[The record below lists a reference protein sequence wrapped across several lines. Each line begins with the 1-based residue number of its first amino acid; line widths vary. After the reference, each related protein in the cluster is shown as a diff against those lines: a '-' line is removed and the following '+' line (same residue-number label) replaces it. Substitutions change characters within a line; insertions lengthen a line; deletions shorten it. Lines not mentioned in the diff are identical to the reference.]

1 MHMQINLTGHHV
13 DVTSSLR
20 EYVDTKFAKLERHF
34 DHINNVHVVL
44 TVEKLNQKAE
54 STVHMNGTEIFASS
68 TNTDMYA
75 SIDNLVDKLD
85 RQVLKYKGKISQH

>member
-1 MHMQINLTGHHV
+1 MQINLTGHHV
-13 DVTSSLR
+13 DITSSLN

-54 STVHMNGTEIFASS
+54 ATVHMSGTEIFASS
-68 TNTDMYA
+68 TNNDMYT
-75 SIDNLVDKLD
+75 SIDTLVDKLD

>member
-1 MHMQINLTGHHV
+1 MQINLSGHHV

-20 EYVDTKFAKLERHF
+20 EYVDSKFSKLERHF

-54 STVHMNGTEIFASS
+54 ATVHMNGSEVFASS

-75 SIDNLVDKLD
+75 SIDTLVDKLD